1 MPVPLIPI
9 IIAGTGTLISVINNI
24 KISRPKIEGKKES
37 TLEKTTECA
46 ENGDVIKV
54 NRGLYDHYGI
64 FVKDNQHV
72 IHYTGE
78 KDPND
83 FNGIVRETS
92 LSEFLNGANDFTVC
106 HFNEKVEQLT
116 FLDNKNLLSDLWQKI
131 KELKLKNYH
140 LYSGNET
147 VRRARSELGKRRY
160 NLLCN
165 NCEHFAI
172 WCKTELRESSQVNKI
187 IETLIT
193 LCSKRI

>member
-1 MPVPLIPI
+1 MSLASI
-9 IIAGTGTLISVINNI
+9 ISDTISVIEKLKFLRQKIKHENSQLRLRNI
-24 KISRPKIEGKKES
+24 NEV
-37 TLEKTTECA
+37 

-54 NRGLYDHYGI
+54 NRGLYDHYGV
-64 FVKDNQHV
+64 FVKDKQHV

-78 KDPND
+78 NGPND

-92 LSEFLNGANDFTVC
+92 LSEFLNGANDFIVC
-106 HFNEKVEQLT
+106 RFPEKIEQLT
-116 FLDNKNLLSDLWQKI
+116 FLDNRNLLSDLWQKI

-140 LYSGNET
+140 LYSGDET
-147 VRRARSELGKRRY
+147 VSRARNEIGKRKY

-172 WCKTELRESSQVNKI
+172 WCKTGLRESSQVNKI

>member
-1 MPVPLIPI
+1 MPLATI
-9 IIAGTGTLISVINNI
+9 ISDTISVIERLKFLRQKIKHENSQLRLRNI
-24 KISRPKIEGKKES
+24 NEV
-37 TLEKTTECA
+37 

-78 KDPND
+78 NDSND

-92 LSEFLNGANDFTVC
+92 LLEFLNGANDFIVC
-106 HFNEKVEQLT
+106 RFPEKIEQLT
-116 FLDNKNLLSDLWQKI
+116 FLDNRNLLSNLWQKI
-131 KELKLKNYH
+131 KELKLKIYH
-140 LYSGNET
+140 LYSGDET
-147 VRRARSELGKRRY
+147 VRRARNELGKRKY

-172 WCKTELRESSQVNKI
+172 WCKTGLRESSQVNKI